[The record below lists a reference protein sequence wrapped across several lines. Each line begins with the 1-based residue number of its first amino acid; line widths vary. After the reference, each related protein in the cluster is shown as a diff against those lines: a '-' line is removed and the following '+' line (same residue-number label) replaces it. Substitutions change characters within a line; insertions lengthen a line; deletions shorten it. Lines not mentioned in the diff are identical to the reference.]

1 MKNGAEAS
9 GSAPYGHTQWWIF
22 GVLFVVCGGVYAANL
37 GALQIG
43 QHVDDSIYVS
53 VGRALQAGL
62 GYVRYEDPTH
72 PPERQYPPGLPG
84 LIAVVLWASGGRIA
98 ALRIIPLVFSLAS
111 LFLADAFFRRR
122 LPTAPD
128 GRPVASWRWLLLALF
143 GLNHLVVGY
152 AGMVMT
158 EAPFVCLTLA
168 ALVWLDRRDD
178 QQGAKPAAPAPAT
191 WLLVMALILA
201 GGCLLRTVG
210 WAVLLAAGVW
220 LWQRRDR
227 RTALIVMALSIALL
241 LPWMLAQ
248 HSWTG
253 AWFGSGYQTDI
264 TSEAQTQCHPLL
276 RPVES
281 LVLYATTLLP
291 EAVLP
296 FFGTRAQA
304 IADRLSIGFAP
315 RLAGALVC
323 AAMLVGGIAVW
334 RRRPDAAT
342 WVFILLGLVLLIWP
356 FRYTRF
362 CLPLVPMALVYLV
375 EGGYFLSPRRTW
387 WVWALAGLALVG
399 FMARDV
405 ETAANPPRYD
415 YPDVG
420 ALGRFVEVQTPPEA
434 TILTAL
440 PSAIGLYA
448 DRGVM
453 NLCGDKSVD
462 APAEVVV
469 AEFLERSA
477 GFEPR
482 YVLVFPERPGQPAK
496 IPGFLRYAPFEHEAH
511 DTHLDAHLFRIEP

>member
-1 MKNGAEAS
+1 MRNGAEAS
-9 GSAPYGHTQWWIF
+9 GNAPYGHTQWWIF
-22 GVLFVVCGGVYAANL
+22 GVLFVVCGGAYVANL

-84 LIAVVLWASGGRIA
+84 LIAAVLWASGGHIA

-128 GRPVASWRWLLLALF
+128 GRPVANWRWLLLALF

-168 ALVWLDRRDD
+168 ALVWLDRRDE
-178 QQGAKPAAPAPAT
+178 QQAKKPEAPAPAT
-191 WLLVMALILA
+191 WLVVMVLILA
-201 GGCLLRTVG
+201 GGCLLRAIG
-210 WAVLLAAGVW
+210 WAVLVAVGLW

-227 RTALIVMALSIALL
+227 RTALIVVALSIALL
-241 LPWMLAQ
+241 LPWVVAQ

-253 AWFGSGYQTDI
+253 AWFGSGYRTDI
-264 TSEAQTQCHPLL
+264 ASGAQTEWHPLL
-276 RPVES
+276 RPVEN

-291 EAVLP
+291 EATLP

-304 IADRLSIGFAP
+304 IADRLSVGFAP
-315 RLAGALVC
+315 ELAGVLMC
-323 AAMLVGGIAVW
+323 AVMLIGGIAVW

-342 WVFILLGLVLLIWP
+342 WVFILLGMVLLTWP

-362 CLPLVPMALVYLV
+362 CLPLVPMALVYFV
-375 EGGYFLSPRRTW
+375 HGGYSLSPRRTW
-387 WVWALAGLALVG
+387 WVWGVAGLALVG
-399 FMARDV
+399 FVARDAEMV
-405 ETAANPPRYD
+405 LNPPRYD
-415 YPDVG
+415 YPDMA
-420 ALGRFVEVQTPPEA
+420 ALGRFVEMQTPSEA
-434 TILTAL
+434 TILTTL

-453 NLCGDKSVD
+453 DLRGGKRPDG
-462 APAEVVV
+462 PAEVVV
-469 AEFLERSA
+469 GEFLGRSA
-477 GFEPR
+477 GFDPR
-482 YVLVFPERPGQPAK
+482 YVLVFPERPGQPAVL
-496 IPGFLRYAPFEHEAH
+496 PEFLRHPPFKHEAH
-511 DTHLDAHLFRIEP
+511 DARLDADLFRIEP